1 MYRRQAYETIVGNVP
16 CSSDVIR
23 SSTQIVLTPG
33 YKNCMAGKDWEEEFW
48 VYTSESKYK
57 TPIPAKELF
66 DVREENG
73 THILTA
79 KEGLN
84 PKLKYKVQ
92 MVSKLGELEYPSPL
106 VSISVKAGSA
116 NVTMTATGT
125 TLFAKDKYDRA
136 EVIFTAK
143 DETLNQVTGIAIKDS
158 KYQNLFEIIEY
169 GNGEFAIGFANGIAD
184 SSIQGKTITLNLNVF
199 VEGNDAAAVTTAK
212 LKLTVVK

>member
-92 MVSKLGELEYPSPL
+92 LVSKLGELEYPSPL

-116 NVTMTATGT
+116 NVTMTAMGT
-125 TLFAKDKYDRA
+125 TLFAKDKYDLCYDKSLRVRRVVLTKVKELLA
-136 EVIFTAK
+136 SY
-143 DETLNQVTGIAIKDS
+143 DAILTPACS
-158 KYQNLFEIIEY
+158 KLSYEKSCPERI
-169 GNGEFAIGFANGIAD
+169 
-184 SSIQGKTITLNLNVF
+184 
-199 VEGNDAAAVTTAK
+199 
-212 LKLTVVK
+212 

>member
-1 MYRRQAYETIVGNVP
+1 MAAPRVLFPAALPIRLYPTHLP
-16 CSSDVIR
+16 CFQR
-23 SSTQIVLTPG
+23 LTCQ
-33 YKNCMAGKDWEEEFW
+33 YVAGKF
-48 VYTSESKYK
+48 
-57 TPIPAKELF
+57 
-66 DVREENG
+66 
-73 THILTA
+73 ILTA

-92 MVSKLGELEYPSPL
+92 LVSKLGELEYPSPL

-116 NVTMTATGT
+116 NVTMTAMGT

-143 DETLNQVTGIAIKDS
+143 DETLNQVPGLTIKDS